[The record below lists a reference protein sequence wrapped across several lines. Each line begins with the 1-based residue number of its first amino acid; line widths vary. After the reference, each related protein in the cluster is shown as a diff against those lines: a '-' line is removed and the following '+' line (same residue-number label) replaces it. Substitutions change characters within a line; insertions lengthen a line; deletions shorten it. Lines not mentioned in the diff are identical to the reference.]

1 MTYSLAP
8 EYITAISELVGLSHG
23 RFVTTGDAANEV
35 IRLGLPVV
43 YAELQVNGPV
53 FNLLNTHHQLHEHI
67 LGRQR
72 VLAAIEDLRAEVL
85 RLVGLRI
92 ASAISEAQALIDLQ
106 RASLSRFPPSQPGHS
121 FWAAHGLRLI
131 DREIQPLVTPG
142 RRGTISL
149 LPRDAVPEEE

>member
-1 MTYSLAP
+1 MTYSLEP

-35 IRLGLPVV
+35 IRQGLPQV
-43 YAELQVNGPV
+43 YADLKILGPV
-53 FNLLNTHHQLHEHI
+53 FNLLNTHHQLHDHSI
-67 LGRQR
+67 GRQR
-72 VLAAIEDLRAEVL
+72 VLAAIEDLRAEVVS
-85 RLVGLRI
+85 LVGLKI
-92 ASAISEAQALIDLQ
+92 ASALTEAQALIDLQ
-106 RASLSRFPPSQPGHS
+106 RASLSRFPVGQRHS